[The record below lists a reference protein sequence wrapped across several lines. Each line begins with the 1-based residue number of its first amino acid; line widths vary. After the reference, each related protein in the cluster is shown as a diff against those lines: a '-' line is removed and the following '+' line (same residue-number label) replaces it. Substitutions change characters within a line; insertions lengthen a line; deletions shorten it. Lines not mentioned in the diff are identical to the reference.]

1 VPFEAEVLTNEQQ
14 LNEYIMTGLRTMEGI
29 SLEKVRQNFGK
40 DKYNTIIKT
49 ALPYVNH
56 RHLLIENDY
65 LKTTTEG
72 KLLAD
77 GIAADLF
84 VL

>member
-1 VPFEAEVLTNEQQ
+1 
-14 LNEYIMTGLRTMEGI
+14 MTSLRTMEGI
-29 SLEKVRQNFGK
+29 SLQKVEQHFGK
-40 DKYNTIIKT
+40 DKYEYVIKT
-49 ALPYVNH
+49 AQPHLNH
-56 RHLLIENDY
+56 RHLMVENDY

-84 VL
+84 LV